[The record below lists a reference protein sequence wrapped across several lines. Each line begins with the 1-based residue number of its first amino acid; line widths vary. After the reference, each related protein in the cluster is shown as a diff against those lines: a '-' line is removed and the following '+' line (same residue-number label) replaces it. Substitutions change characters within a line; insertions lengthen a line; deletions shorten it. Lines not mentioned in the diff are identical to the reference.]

1 MFIKWGEIC
10 SKEAE
15 KMTFGL
21 VHLEADGVQWKI
33 DQLIKRQTA
42 KEFQAVLQSTPQS
55 NKKIAW

>member
-1 MFIKWGEIC
+1 MITKWSEIC

-15 KMTFGL
+15 KIIFEL

-42 KEFQAVLQSTPQS
+42 KEFQDVLQSTPQS